1 MAALEQAGARVRCL
15 ARSPEFLAPRVSTS
29 TEMCAGDVLNPAT
42 LPPALTRVRVAYY
55 LVHSMGSSGDFED
68 EDRRA
73 AENFAHAAKVA
84 GVERIVYLG
93 GLGEGGR
100 LSPHLH
106 SRHQVGRILRESG
119 VPTIEFRASIIIGS
133 GSISFEMIR
142 SLVDKLPVMVMPRW
156 VRVRAQPVAVEDVI
170 SYLVAARDSAIE
182 ESAVIEIGGADVV
195 SYGQV
200 MEEYARQ
207 RGLKRIAIP
216 VPVLTP
222 WLSSLWLGLVTPLYA
237 TTGRKLIDSIR
248 HETVVRNPEPAKRFA
263 IRPRGVSEAV
273 QRALSNEDQEFAA
286 TRWNDSL
293 SSRGPRRS
301 WGGARF
307 GSRLV
312 DSRTASVAAS
322 PEAAFKPIRRIGG
335 KTGWYYGNT
344 LWRMRGF
351 IDILTGGAGLRR
363 GRRSQDRLAVGDT
376 VDFWRVEAYED
387 NRLLRL
393 SAEMNLPG
401 RAWLQFEVAPEGD
414 GAVIRQTSI
423 FDPVGLPGLL
433 YWYGLWPVH
442 SLIFDGMIRGIAR
455 VASRGPSSGP
465 TVSKILP
472 STH

>member
-1 MAALEQAGARVRCL
+1 ML
-15 ARSPEFLAPRVSTS
+15 
-29 TEMCAGDVLNPAT
+29 
-42 LPPALTRVRVAYY
+42 
-55 LVHSMGSSGDFED
+55 
-68 EDRRA
+68 
-73 AENFAHAAKVA
+73 
-84 GVERIVYLG
+84 
-93 GLGEGGR
+93 
-100 LSPHLH
+100 
-106 SRHQVGRILRESG
+106 
-119 VPTIEFRASIIIGS
+119 
-133 GSISFEMIR
+133 
-142 SLVDKLPVMVMPRW
+142 
-156 VRVRAQPVAVEDVI
+156 I

-248 HETVVRNPEPAKRFA
+248 HETVVRDPVPARQFP
-263 IRPRGVSEAV
+263 IRSRGVSEAV

-301 WGGARF
+301 WGGTRF

-312 DSRTASVAAS
+312 DSRTAHVAGS

-335 KTGWYYGNT
+335 KTGWYYCNT

-442 SLIFDGMIRGIAR
+442 SLIFDGMVRAIAR

-465 TVSKILP
+465 TVSKIVP